1 MSEFKEKPFI
11 ICVDDE
17 QVILDSLGSQ
27 LSRGYQNQF
36 DVEVAN
42 GVEEAWEIID
52 DLKSSGNEIRLIICD
67 WLMTPH
73 LGDQFLEEVY
83 AKNPNIKLALL
94 TGHADERAV
103 ERVRKIPN
111 CLGVLRKPWT
121 REDLFKLVED
131 SEQKDVLEA

>member
-1 MSEFKEKPFI
+1 MSKSFEKPFI
-11 ICVDDE
+11 LCVDDE

-52 DLKSSGNEIRLIICD
+52 DLASNGSEIRLIISD

-83 AKNPNIKLALL
+83 EKNPNIKLALL

-121 REDLFKLVED
+121 KEDLFRLVEE
-131 SEQKDVLEA
+131 SEKNDQ

>member
-1 MSEFKEKPFI
+1 MSKNFEKPFI
-11 ICVDDE
+11 LCVDDE

-27 LSRGYQNQF
+27 LSRGYQDQF

-52 DLKSSGNEIRLIICD
+52 DLESNGNEIRLIISD

-83 AKNPNIKLALL
+83 EKNPNIKLALL

-121 REDLFKLVED
+121 KEDLFRLVEE
-131 SEQKDVLEA
+131 SEKNNK